1 MYYLLFYEK
10 TKDYAKL
17 QLPYAEAHRKH
28 VMQAASAGT
37 LVLAGNLNDE
47 SANVSVS
54 GSAEGA
60 ALLLFES
67 DDATIAEEFAKEDP
81 YVVNGIITR
90 WYVRAWDAV
99 IDKYADLRI
108 RS

>member
-1 MYYLLFYEK
+1 M
-10 TKDYAKL
+10 
-17 QLPYAEAHRKH
+17 
-28 VMQAASAGT
+28 MQAASEGT
-37 LVLAGNLNDE
+37 LVLAGNLKEE
-47 SANVSVS
+47 SANESVN
-54 GSAEGA
+54 GSAEDS

-67 DDATIAEEFAKEDP
+67 NDATRAEEFAKADP